1 MAESYLKKVKFDKK
15 LSNTFLAKYISNI
28 RFVILL
34 LLIIILG
41 GLYSYFELPRK
52 LNPEVNIP
60 IVNVVTVLPQA
71 SPKDV
76 ETLVTI
82 PLEKKLS
89 NLDSLNRISSISREN
104 TSIITL
110 EFKSNIKPETAKS
123 EVEKVIE
130 NVILPNE
137 TISPNVSV
145 LDFENRPIWTF
156 AIRSRFNDENS
167 LNLFAKEL
175 KNSLEDLD
183 LVDKVDLVGQQKNE
197 IEIKLKESFYS
208 QNEINP
214 AQLSQTIRSAL
225 ISFPIGKIKTE
236 RYSFNISIN
245 PQINTINDIREI
257 IVTINNKNY
266 LLKDI
271 ADISEKQIKN
281 DSGVFVANKNL
292 NPSNA
297 ILIEVY
303 KTKSAKIDIAQKQ
316 ASETVYAKIQDRYGQ
331 FQIFEIS
338 NNAQEITSQF
348 NDLLGEFRTTM
359 ILVFVSISIFLG
371 IKQGIISLLTVPLTY
386 LSAFFFMNIFGI
398 SINFLSLFSLLL
410 ALGLLVD
417 DTIVVVS
424 AMTTYYKTGK
434 FTPLQT
440 GLMVWR
446 DTIKP
451 IWFTTLTTIWS
462 FVPLLLATGIIGEFI
477 KPIPIVVTVTMLSST
492 AIAVLITLPLMV
504 VLLKPQIPRR
514 VIILFQFIVA
524 IIVAFVLYYFSNK
537 SPVFPLTVLIYIS
550 TITIFV
556 LIRKELSA
564 SIRKNLF
571 LKRIFDKLKLL
582 DNGIINLDKLAIHY
596 NKSIKKILNTKKA
609 PFKIIVAIVAYS
621 LIGFLLIPLRVVKS
635 EFFPKTAS
643 DQIFIN
649 LELPQGTNS
658 ETTKEKT
665 IDLINKIRGQ
675 EGVNTITAITGKS
688 FLSTGATRE
697 GENYSYIT
705 LTLPEE
711 KKQKISSIEVAQ
723 EIRKKIEN
731 INDAKIDVIEVS
743 GGPPVG
749 ADIELTILGNNLAEL
764 DSISSNL
771 VFRFKEDK
779 ELINIQTSFK
789 ESTSKIIY
797 SPDYIKLK
805 DYGIS
810 VSQIALALKTFV
822 SGYELDKT
830 SFGGSLTEEIAIN
843 LKTGSEKNIEYLSN
857 IKIGARNTFYTLGEI
872 GEFVPSPSLDEI
884 LREDGKR
891 KLTITASVVQGV
903 SATEKGKDVKN
914 ILDSINLPQG
924 YSYKFGGVN
933 QENESSVRSI
943 ILAMGLAFTLILITM
958 VIQFNSYRQAVV
970 VLIVIPLA
978 VSSVFWFFAIFGI
991 PLSFPALIG
1000 ILSLFGIVV
1009 TNSMFIVD
1017 KININLKEKMKFKDA
1032 IADAGSSRLE
1042 PIVLTKLSTIFGL
1055 LPITL
1060 SDPLWRGLGGA
1071 IISGLLIA
1079 STIMLLF
1086 IPSVYYLIF
1095 KPQKN

>member
-34 LLIIILG
+34 LLVIILG

-60 IVNVVTVLPQA
+60 IVNVVTFLPQA
-71 SPKDV
+71 SPNDV

-89 NLDSLNRISSISREN
+89 NIDSINKISSISRES

-110 EFKSNIKPETAKS
+110 EFKSNIKPEEAENKA
-123 EVEKVIE
+123 EKAIS
-130 NVILPNE
+130 NVVLSNE
-137 TISPNVSV
+137 ATSPSVSV

-156 AIRSRFNDENS
+156 AIRSRFDDENS

-175 KNSLEDLD
+175 KNTLENLD
-183 LVDKVDLVGQQKNE
+183 FVDKVNLVGQSENE
-197 IEIKLKESFYS
+197 IEIKLKESFYG

-214 AQLSQTIRSAL
+214 VQLSQTIKSAL
-225 ISFPIGKIKTE
+225 TSFPIGKIKTE
-236 RYSFNISIN
+236 KYSFNISIN

-281 DSGVFVANKNL
+281 NSEVFVANKNL

-297 ILIEVY
+297 ILVEVY

-316 ASETVYAKIQDRYGQ
+316 ASEIVYAKIQERYGQ

-359 ILVFVSISIFLG
+359 ILVFLSISIFLG

-524 IIVAFVLYYFSNK
+524 IFVAFLLYYFSNK
-537 SPVFPLTVLIYIS
+537 SPVFPLIVLIYIS

-556 LIRKELSA
+556 LIKKELSV

-571 LKRIFDKLKLL
+571 LKRIFTKLKFL

-596 NKSIKKILNTKKA
+596 NKSIKKILNTKNA
-609 PFKIIVAIVAYS
+609 PFKIIVAIVTYS
-621 LIGFLLIPLRVVKS
+621 LVGFLLIPLGIVKS

-665 IDLINKIRGQ
+665 IDLINKIRDQ
-675 EGVNTITAITGKS
+675 EGVNTITAITGKI

-723 EIRKKIEN
+723 EIRKKIED
-731 INDAKIDVIEVS
+731 INNAKIDVIEVS

-764 DSISSNL
+764 DSVSSDL
-771 VFRFKEDK
+771 VSRFKEDK
-779 ELINIQTSFK
+779 ELINVQTSFK

-805 DYGIS
+805 DYGIN
-810 VSQIALALKTFV
+810 VSQIVLALKTFV

-843 LKTGSEKNIEYLSN
+843 LKTGSENDIEYLSN
-857 IKIGARNTFYTLGEI
+857 IKIGAYTLGEI
-872 GEFVPSPSLDEI
+872 GEFVSSPSLDEI

-903 SATEKGKDVKN
+903 SATEKSKDIKTIV
-914 ILDSINLPQG
+914 DSINLPQG

-943 ILAMGLAFTLILITM
+943 ILAMGVAFTLILITM

-1032 IADAGSSRLE
+1032 IADAGASRLE
-1042 PIVLTKLSTIFGL
+1042 PIILTKLSTIFGL

-1086 IPSVYYLIF
+1086 IPSIYYLIF
-1095 KPQKN
+1095 KTKKNQP